1 MEPITLDRTYVRYKE
16 LKLGARPCDVAYS
29 GAMAQIESPANP
41 RIKALVRLRKRSERD
56 KTGRFIIE
64 GERELEAALESRE
77 VVELFVADG
86 LLTGHGTRVV
96 AQASAAGLKIT
107 TVAPPVL
114 ARVAYR
120 GNPSGFIAVA
130 RQWEMPLDVIP
141 VTDALILVVES
152 IEKPGNLGG
161 MLRSAEA
168 AGASV
173 IVASPTTDLFNSN
186 VVRAAMGALFRV
198 PLAVAS
204 TEDTLA
210 WLSENLLSVYP
221 MSPAAERALWDVDLT
236 GPCALVVGGESEG
249 LTEAWLEHPRVVIPM
264 PGKADSLNASVSAAI
279 GLFEAVRQRRRA

>member
-1 MEPITLDRTYVRYKE
+1 MT
-16 LKLGARPCDVAYS
+16 
-29 GAMAQIESPANP
+29 QIESPANS

-56 KTGRFIIE
+56 KTGTFIIE

-77 VVELFVADG
+77 VIELFVSEE
-86 LLTGHGTRVV
+86 LLTGHGKRVV
-96 AQASAAGLKIT
+96 AEASAAGLSIT

-114 ARVAYR
+114 AKVAYR

-130 RQWEMPLDVIP
+130 RQWEMPLSAIP
-141 VTDALILVVES
+141 VSNALILVVES

-210 WLSENLLSVYP
+210 WLKQGRVAVFAT
-221 MSPAAERALWDVDLT
+221 SPTATKVLWDVDLT
-236 GPCALVVGGESEG
+236 RPCALVIGGESDG
-249 LTEAWLEHPRVVIPM
+249 LSEAWLEQPGVSIPM
-264 PGKADSLNASVSAAI
+264 PGRADSLNASVSAAVV
-279 GLFEAVRQRRRA
+279 LFEAVRQRRGRSSECSVQ